1 VEDNDAVTSSA
12 PAPGAPPGEIANRQM
27 LGCTVILTA
36 QRRAAELGAALGRRG
51 ATVIHAPVLSIV
63 PHVDD
68 DELLART
75 RRILDDGAD
84 VVVVTTGIGFR
95 GWIEAADAAGLAE
108 PLLELLTT
116 ARVVARGPKAR
127 GALQAAGITPDWVA
141 ESETAAEIR
150 DFLLTEGVAGSRVVV
165 QHHGSGGDG
174 LDEAFDAA
182 GAVVT
187 SLVVYRWGPA
197 PDPEAVAA
205 SVRRVAGTAADA
217 VVFTSAPGAAAW
229 LDVAR
234 ELSLMD
240 QVVHACN
247 RADGVLATAVGDI
260 TAGPLRAVG
269 IDPLV
274 PDRARIGALVR
285 ALSIELAERHGL
297 RVETVAGTLRM
308 LRGAAVLDDRVL
320 PLSPSVLTVLRCIA
334 EANGAVVSR
343 DDLLAA
349 LPGLSADAHAVEVAI
364 ARLRDAAGSRDLIRT
379 VIKRGY
385 RLETRHTVS

>member
-174 LDEAFDAA
+174 LDEAFARSRRGRDEPRR
-182 GAVVT
+182 
-187 SLVVYRWGPA
+187 LPMGPGPGPRGGGSIGSA
-197 PDPEAVAA
+197 
-205 SVRRVAGTAADA
+205 RRRDRGGRRRIH
-217 VVFTSAPGAAAW
+217 FGSRRRC
-229 LDVAR
+229 LAR
-234 ELSLMD
+234 RGS
-240 QVVHACN
+240 
-247 RADGVLATAVGDI
+247 
-260 TAGPLRAVG
+260 
-269 IDPLV
+269 
-274 PDRARIGALVR
+274 
-285 ALSIELAERHGL
+285 
-297 RVETVAGTLRM
+297 RVEPHGSG
-308 LRGAAVLDDRVL
+308 GARV
-320 PLSPSVLTVLRCIA
+320 
-334 EANGAVVSR
+334 
-343 DDLLAA
+343 
-349 LPGLSADAHAVEVAI
+349 
-364 ARLRDAAGSRDLIRT
+364 
-379 VIKRGY
+379 
-385 RLETRHTVS
+385 

>member
-1 VEDNDAVTSSA
+1 VQDNDRVTTSA
-12 PAPGAPPGEIANRQM
+12 RVPGARDEIANRQM

-36 QRRAAELGAALGRRG
+36 QRRAAELGAALERRG
-51 ATVIHAPVLSIV
+51 ATVVHAPVLSIV

-75 RRILDDGAD
+75 RQVIADGAD
-84 VVVVTTGIGFR
+84 VVVITTGIGFR

-108 PLLELLTT
+108 PLLALLTT

-127 GALQAAGITPDWVA
+127 GALQAASITPDWVA

-174 LDEAFDAA
+174 LDEAFQAA

-187 SLVVYRWGPA
+187 TLVVYRWGPA
-197 PDPEAVAA
+197 PDPDAVTA
-205 SVRRVAGTAADA
+205 SVRRVAAAAADA

-234 ELSLMD
+234 ELNLTD
-240 QVVHACN
+240 HLVDVCN
-247 RADGVLATAVGDI
+247 RVDGVLATAVGDI

-320 PLSPSVLTVLRCIA
+320 PLSPSVLTVLRCLA
-334 EANGAVVSR
+334 EGNGAVVTR
-343 DDLLAA
+343 ETLLAA
-349 LPGLSADAHAVEVAI
+349 LPGFSEDQHAVEVAV

-385 RLETRHTVS
+385 RLEIRDR